1 MASVIGGIIG
11 NSAASG
17 DQQNAQNALQQA
29 LANIQGVNTPSIA
42 EQELAL
48 QNEKSAGQLN
58 PNMEGTVSQGGTGLS
73 NISVDPRLRNA
84 QMQALTSLQQQGQS
98 GLTATDRQA
107 LNQVLNQQQQQS
119 NSANQAVL
127 QNMAARG
134 QGGSGATLAAQL
146 ANNQNA
152 SNNGLTRSL
161 GVAAQAQQNA
171 LNATAQSGQLGSQ
184 LEGQQYGESANA
196 ANAQD
201 AINRFNAQNSQQ
213 VMGTN
218 TGAKNAAQQLNLQ
231 NAQNIA
237 NTNTGISN
245 QQQQYNKGLY
255 QQQYN
260 NQMGKAQA
268 EAGAEGNLG
277 TYYGNQ
283 ANATRGMWS
292 GIGQG
297 IDKAGIAAAGM
308 AAGVPPGAMP
318 SGSSP
323 DSSSYGNKSY
333 SGGSGN
339 GYQASNQDW
348 SNFTGGNKFNQ
359 GGEVAPKS
367 DLGIFKYVN
376 GGKVSGPEMV
386 AGDSPA
392 NDVVDAKLS
401 SQEIVVP
408 KEIAQ
413 HDNDDVI
420 MAFIKGVKTA
430 NKR

>member
-17 DQQNAQNALQQA
+17 DQQSAQDALQKA

-48 QNEKSAGQLN
+48 ENEKSAGQLN
-58 PNMEGTVSQGGTGLS
+58 PNMEGTVSQGSTGLS

-107 LNQVLNQQQQQS
+107 LNQILNQQQQQS
-119 NSANQAVL
+119 NSANQAIL

-184 LEGQQYGESANA
+184 LEGQQYGEAANA

-245 QQQQYNKGLY
+245 QQQEYNKGLY

-283 ANATRGMWS
+283 ANATRGMWA

-297 IDKAGIAAAGM
+297 VDKAGIAAAGM

-318 SGSSP
+318 SGGSPSSATSSNNYGAGDYFQSSGP
-323 DSSSYGNKSY
+323 SSSGNKN
-333 SGGSGN
+333 SGGYSL
-339 GYQASNQDW
+339 Y
-348 SNFTGGNKFNQ
+348 NK
-359 GGEVAPKS
+359 GGEVAPDS
-367 DLGIFKYVN
+367 GLGIFKYVN
-376 GGKVSGPEMV
+376 GGKVAGPEV
-386 AGDSPA
+386 VSGDSPK
-392 NDVVDAKLS
+392 NDVVNAKLS
-401 SQEIVVP
+401 AKEIVVP